1 MSRTARGTTFLAL
14 LLATGAA
21 AAHGQLPH
29 RPTVPGIHLPGG
41 SGSAAKPVTFDQV
54 TLELTPARLD
64 AALRGFAAEER
75 EGPRIAAGYRQ
86 KESAYQGALRAW
98 TARDSARKAQQAAA
112 GDCYQH
118 ATSGDQAAA
127 QQRAQAMQ
135 ANANDPRT
143 QARIKDLQ
151 TRLQAAG
158 QKQDMPTVMAL
169 SDSLRQVMG
178 MNGSY
183 AQGMQAS
190 QAHDAAARGRCGVD
204 SATSTM
210 AATASDTE
218 PTPPRNPRDSVSIL
232 AAQAGGFTVAQYA
245 MVRERV
251 LGYLSVDEDKLRPS
265 SWAFSQ
271 GELDA
276 LKSRRSQLAAY
287 QPMLASE

>member
-1 MSRTARGTTFLAL
+1 MSRTALGVSFLAL
-14 LLATGAA
+14 LLATMPPAA
-21 AAHGQLPH
+21 QAQFPH
-29 RPTVPGIHLPGG
+29 KPTLPTVHLPGG
-41 SGSAAKPVTFDQV
+41 GGSAAKPVTYDQV
-54 TLELTPARLD
+54 TLELTTARLD
-64 AALRGFAAEER
+64 AALRGFGVEQR
-75 EGPRIAAGYRQ
+75 ETPRIAAGYRQ
-86 KESAYQGALRAW
+86 KEAAYQEALRQW
-98 TARDSARKAQQAAA
+98 TARDSARKARQAAA

-127 QQRAQAMQ
+127 QQQAQTIQ

-143 QARIKDLQ
+143 QARMKDLQ

-169 SDSLRQVMG
+169 SDSLRQLMG

-190 QAHDAAARGRCGVD
+190 QAQDAAARSRCGVD

-251 LGYLSVDEDKLRPS
+251 LGYLSVDEDKLRAS
-265 SWAFSQ
+265 SWAYSQ

-276 LKSRRSQLAAY
+276 LRSRRSQLAAY